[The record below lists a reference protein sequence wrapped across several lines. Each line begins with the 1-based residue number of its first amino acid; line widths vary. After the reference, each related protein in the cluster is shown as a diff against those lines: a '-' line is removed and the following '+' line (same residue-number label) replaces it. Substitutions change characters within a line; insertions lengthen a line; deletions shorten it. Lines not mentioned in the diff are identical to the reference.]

1 MGARKRI
8 AADKRKEANKVRFFA
23 KLNNCPTSPMKMRLV
38 ADIVRGQ
45 DVNKALDILTHMGKE
60 AAGRLYKLVRSA
72 ADNFEQKSGLKAD
85 ESELFIKTIFVDGG
99 ASLKR
104 IQPAPQGRA
113 YRKRKRSNHVTVE
126 LETRNESIK
135 AQVLSKLETNSN
147 ENE

>member
-8 AADKRKEANKVRFFA
+8 VADKRKEANKTRYFA

-38 ADIVRGQ
+38 ADIVRGE
-45 DVNKALDILTHMGKE
+45 DLNKALDILTFTGKE

-85 ESELFIKTIFVDGG
+85 ESELFIKTIYVDGG
-99 ASLKR
+99 AMLKR
-104 IQPAPQGRA
+104 IAPAPQGRA

-126 LETRNESIK
+126 LDTRNESLK
-135 AQVLSKLETNSN
+135 ATLLSKN
-147 ENE
+147 ENNA

>member
-8 AADKRKEANKVRFFA
+8 VADKRKEANKTKYFA

-38 ADIVRGQ
+38 ADLVRGE
-45 DVNKALDILTHMGKE
+45 DLNKALDVLQHTGKE

-85 ESELFIKTIFVDGG
+85 ESELFIKVIYVDGG
-99 ASLKR
+99 AMLKR
-104 IQPAPQGRA
+104 IAPAPQGRA

-126 LETRNESIK
+126 LDTRNESLK
-135 AQVLSKLETNSN
+135 ATLLSQTETNN
-147 ENE
+147 A

>member
-8 AADKRKEANKVRFFA
+8 VADKRKEANKTKYFA

-38 ADIVRGQ
+38 ADLVRGE
-45 DVNKALDILTHMGKE
+45 DLNKALDILTFTGKE

-85 ESELFIKTIFVDGG
+85 ESELFIKVIYVDGG
-99 ASLKR
+99 AMLKR
-104 IQPAPQGRA
+104 IAPAPQGRA

-126 LETRNESIK
+126 LDTRNESLK
-135 AQVLSKLETNSN
+135 ATLLSKN
-147 ENE
+147 ENENA